1 MEQSHGYT
9 PMADPTPEPPAVPDY
24 DDAIAAA
31 EELTRKRE
39 AETPIITRDYI
50 QLGGD
55 HAGEPVGDNET
66 VDARRAARDL
76 AKIREVEA
84 AETSCSRTPS
94 WRAKWMNCAASRL
107 SSPSSSPNNKHS
119 RKQSS
124 RHRLGCTA
132 GTLKVRCSQAQISLR
147 VPKEV
152 KVVPLVPASPAKPR
166 QPKRCF
172 AFAVPTTLQLSKVAM
187 SRLRQRAEATGMTE
201 AELVT
206 TLIEV
211 IAQDDLYDAVL
222 DTGAKKIS
230 A

>member
-1 MEQSHGYT
+1 MINAEAMNSVTEKKQRRRSILT
-9 PMADPTPEPPAVPDY
+9 KDVMAGIPVLVQQGLTAE
-24 DDAIAAA
+24 AIAA
-31 EELTRKRE
+31 
-39 AETPIITRDYI
+39 
-50 QLGGD
+50 
-55 HAGEPVGDNET
+55 
-66 VDARRAARDL
+66 
-76 AKIREVEA
+76 
-84 AETSCSRTPS
+84 
-94 WRAKWMNCAASRL
+94 
-107 SSPSSSPNNKHS
+107 
-119 RKQSS
+119 
-124 RHRLGCTA
+124 RLGCTA